1 MSDATELMRMR
12 RICKSYGVGT
22 PVETEALHGVDL
34 AIGKGDFAALIGPS
48 GSGKSTLLN
57 IIGLLEP
64 MSAGEYL
71 LQGRAVASLNNAELT
86 RCRSDALGFSSSF
99 IARYRRSPRSKMC

>member
-34 AIGKGDFAALIGPS
+34 AIGKGEFVALIGRRARA
-48 GSGKSTLLN
+48 KAHCST
-57 IIGLLEP
+57 
-64 MSAGEYL
+64 
-71 LQGRAVASLNNAELT
+71 SLACWN
-86 RCRSDALGFSSSF
+86 
-99 IARYRRSPRSKMC
+99 P